1 MRGIDF
7 DEVSLGL
14 EQGKQPPLLDI
25 VEPSKKWP
33 TGEHHTRSFENIQ
46 VFDKGKPQNQIKR
59 KTQDKIN

>member
-14 EQGKQPPLLDI
+14 KQGKQPPLLDI

-33 TGEHHTRSFENIQ
+33 TREHHTRSFENI
-46 VFDKGKPQNQIKR
+46 
-59 KTQDKIN
+59 

>member
-33 TGEHHTRSFENIQ
+33 TGEHHTRSFENI
-46 VFDKGKPQNQIKR
+46 
-59 KTQDKIN
+59 